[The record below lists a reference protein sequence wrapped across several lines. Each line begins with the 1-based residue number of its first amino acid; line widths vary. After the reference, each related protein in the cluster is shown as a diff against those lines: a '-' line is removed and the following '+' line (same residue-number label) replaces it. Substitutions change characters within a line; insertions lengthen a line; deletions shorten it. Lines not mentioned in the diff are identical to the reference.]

1 MYPERSGESR
11 REPGVGA
18 TKRVCD
24 RWREIELGAR
34 TETARRGADRDMRFK
49 WEKKRERDLERGYRE
64 ADRRIEKREE
74 KEKEREREKS
84 ALRIEEDTVCR
95 SVV

>member
-1 MYPERSGESR
+1 VYPERSGESR

-49 WEKKRERDLERGYRE
+49 WEKKRERERERERDLERGYRE

-74 KEKEREREKS
+74 KEKERERKE
-84 ALRIEEDTVCR
+84 RTEN
-95 SVV
+95 